1 MTDQEL
7 KELFK
12 KAYEA
17 GRTYQRWY
25 VNPWRWDESTIEPP
39 SFTKWYSSEVNRNKF
54 QMTTNERLDALTED
68 IDDPHIENLIRMG
81 R

>member
-7 KELFK
+7 KQLLK
-12 KAYEA
+12 KAFEA
-17 GRTYQRWY
+17 GRDYEY
-25 VNPWRWDESTIEPP
+25 CANPYRGKPASDDPTP
-39 SFTKWYSSEVNRNKF
+39 SFTKWYNSEVKGKKF